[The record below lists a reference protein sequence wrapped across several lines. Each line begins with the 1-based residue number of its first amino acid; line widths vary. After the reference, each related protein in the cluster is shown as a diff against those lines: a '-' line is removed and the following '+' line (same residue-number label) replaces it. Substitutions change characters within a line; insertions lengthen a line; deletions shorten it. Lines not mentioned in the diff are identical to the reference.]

1 MTKLLFKLFV
11 ALALVTPAF
20 AQRTP
25 LKVNGNVVSNPNLT
39 NSAEIGFSVSGGDIT
54 ALVTNELT
62 LTTLTVTTT
71 LNAPSTFNGGTIYV
85 TNLYVTNL
93 TSVTTTNLNNT
104 FISNLFVTE
113 VTVTN
118 NINVKGNN
126 YNSNLFTFN
135 LTVTNQSTLLNNTYV
150 SNLYA
155 TNIISPAVGAHLWT
169 TNSGNTIITTN
180 WAGSASGATNVA
192 FNLNNPTT
200 MSAGNLVQVQNNG
213 TNKLTVNSKGVLTSL
228 DSVYTLSAG
237 DGSIILTDESYPS
250 YLFIDGGNAD
260 FGTLGIGLYSDPLS
274 DYILKILP
282 QAGLSDTPYVFGT
295 EITHSSG
302 NLAEVKNNSTNKFV
316 VDYTGD
322 VTTGV
327 INGANA
333 GLTLKQVRS
342 LKLQYPRKIDGA
354 GCTYSNT
361 NDYTAALFMIPRF
374 SATGATNANY
384 AEFAFRVPSDLDT
397 SVDLTASLSV
407 QLAGADTS
415 AATYTVGMVSIA
427 NSSAGAGTPANY
439 VTLTVAADASGAS
452 GDIESVNGT
461 TLTGW
466 RSNMTANQWCLVR
479 LQRDG
484 SDASA
489 VAQDGLE
496 LEIFYTSTQ

>member
-1 MTKLLFKLFV
+1 LIHD
-11 ALALVTPAF
+11 TPA
-20 AQRTP
+20 A
-25 LKVNGNVVSNPNLT
+25 LWANGTNFSWSVWNNPATGNASANRFVFGRGDGTNNSEIDGYAETFKAGIDIAVLNSTINARAASVIVSTNQFQGGIELYD
-39 NSAEIGFSVSGGDIT
+39 NSAGIYGVNLKPWVEVDSVAYFFSTLRQHTSGNI
-54 ALVTNELT
+54 LELWD
-62 LTTLTVTTT
+62 
-71 LNAPSTFNGGTIYV
+71 Y
-85 TNLYVTNL
+85 Y
-93 TSVTTTNLNNT
+93 TTNLFTISWDGALSFTGQTNRLTMGGGVLLLDGLPVGSRITTAFFNDVTITNSITIRGNGTINNLV
-104 FISNLFVTE
+104 I
-113 VTVTN
+113 TN
-118 NINVKGNN
+118 
-126 YNSNLFTFN
+126 N
-135 LTVTNQSTLLNNTYV
+135 LTVSNVNFTTVQGTIDPTQS
-150 SNLYA
+150 
-155 TNIISPAVGAHLWT
+155 G
-169 TNSGNTIITTN
+169 
-180 WAGSASGATNVA
+180 
-192 FNLNNPTT
+192 
-200 MSAGNLVQVQNNG
+200 
-213 TNKLTVNSKGVLTSL
+213 LTV
-228 DSVYTLSAG
+228 
-237 DGSIILTDESYPS
+237 
-250 YLFIDGGNAD
+250 
-260 FGTLGIGLYSDPLS
+260 
-274 DYILKILP
+274 
-282 QAGLSDTPYVFGT
+282 
-295 EITHSSG
+295 
-302 NLAEVKNNSTNKFV
+302 
-316 VDYTGD
+316 
-322 VTTGV
+322 
-327 INGANA
+327 
-333 GLTLKQVRS
+333 KQQRS

-439 VTLTVAADASGAS
+439 VTLTVAADGSGAS

>member
-1 MTKLLFKLFV
+1 MTKLLFKLLV

-54 ALVTNELT
+54 ASVTNELT

-118 NINVKGNN
+118 NINIKGNTTT
-126 YNSNLFTFN
+126 SNLFTFN
-135 LTVTNQSTLLNNTYV
+135 LTVTNTINALENSYFSNLFALYATVTNQFVAYNNTYL
-150 SNLYA
+150 SNVYF
-155 TNIISPAVGAHLWT
+155 TNLFG
-169 TNSGNTIITTN
+169 TID
-180 WAGSASGATNVA
+180 
-192 FNLNNPTT
+192 PTQT
-200 MSAGNLVQVQNNG
+200 D
-213 TNKLTVNSKGVLTSL
+213 LTV
-228 DSVYTLSAG
+228 
-237 DGSIILTDESYPS
+237 
-250 YLFIDGGNAD
+250 
-260 FGTLGIGLYSDPLS
+260 
-274 DYILKILP
+274 
-282 QAGLSDTPYVFGT
+282 
-295 EITHSSG
+295 
-302 NLAEVKNNSTNKFV
+302 
-316 VDYTGD
+316 
-322 VTTGV
+322 
-327 INGANA
+327 
-333 GLTLKQVRS
+333 KQRRS

-354 GCTYSNT
+354 GCTYSST